1 MHGSEQEE
9 GDSSGL
15 VSGTE
20 GIGRPSTRVMAQALQ
35 EYRNPEVIEINKL
48 KAKADRLY
56 KDSNGENRKLI
67 DRAKQIYLKVKIS

>member
-1 MHGSEQEE
+1 
-9 GDSSGL
+9 

-20 GIGRPSTRVMAQALQ
+20 GIGRPNTRVMVQVQ